1 MQNRVHGRLHFGC
14 CAFEKPLLVVVVVV
28 AAVVA
33 AVVLVVVAV
42 LFVVGRAPSLKFKN
56 WPLLFDSS
64 LFFAFFWFFS
74 RKLTLLCVTR
84 HCYNLR
90 PIVCL
95 LVLLLLLLLGTKS
108 QSNAQKGEKSYK
120 VAWLLLLLLLL
131 LLGCCFGVLFRRSIL
146 ILR

>member
-1 MQNRVHGRLHFGC
+1 MENRVHGRLHFGC
-14 CAFEKPLLVVVVVV
+14 CAFEKPLLVVVVAA
-28 AAVVA
+28 AAVV
-33 AVVLVVVAV
+33 VVVVAV
-42 LFVVGRAPSLKFKN
+42 LIVVGRAPSLKFKN

-64 LFFAFFWFFS
+64 LFFAFFGFFS

-95 LVLLLLLLLGTKS
+95 LVLLLLGTKS

>member
-14 CAFEKPLLVVVVVV
+14 FAFEKPLLVVVVVV
-28 AAVVA
+28 AAAAAVA
-33 AVVLVVVAV
+33 AVVAV
-42 LFVVGRAPSLKFKN
+42 LIVVGRAPSLKFKN

-64 LFFAFFWFFS
+64 LFFAFFGFFS

-95 LVLLLLLLLGTKS
+95 LVLLLLLGTKS

>member
-14 CAFEKPLLVVVVVV
+14 CAFEKPLLVVVVVAAAV

-33 AVVLVVVAV
+33 VVAV
-42 LFVVGRAPSLKFKN
+42 LIVVGRAPSLKFKN

-64 LFFAFFWFFS
+64 LFFAFFGFFS